1 MPSKAESTAAIAYF
15 LTVLLGWLGGVPE
28 AFAQP
33 YPSKLIRIVVPAGP
47 GGTLDIMARV
57 IGQKLSDNVKQPVV
71 VDNRAGASGIIGTT
85 FLAKAPPDGHTIM
98 LGSSTTHATNVAAYA
113 KLPYDAV
120 KDFAPITNVAETTF
134 LLCVHPSIPARNVKE
149 FVALAKSRPGE
160 VTYASFGLGGI
171 AHFITEEFSLAV
183 GIKMLHVPYK
193 SGPDA
198 SKALV
203 AGHVMASFDALA
215 VMLPHIKSGRVRPIA
230 IGATNRSLA
239 APEIPT
245 FLESGIAGYT
255 SSVWYGVFAPANTPN
270 DIVQKLNSEIIN
282 ILASP
287 EMLARL
293 EGLGLNVI
301 GSTPEQLAALVRSD
315 IERYVNVARQANI
328 RAD

>member
-1 MPSKAESTAAIAYF
+1 MPSKARSFAVISCFVAAI
-15 LTVLLGWLGGVPE
+15 TGWLGVPE

-47 GGTLDIMARV
+47 GGTLDIVARV
-57 IGQKLSDNVKQPVV
+57 IGQRLSDNFKQPVV

-85 FLAKAPPDGHTIM
+85 FLAKSPPDGYTIM

-120 KDFAPITNVAETTF
+120 RDFAPITNLADTTF
-134 LLCVHPSIPARNVKE
+134 LLCVHPSTPARNVKE
-149 FVALAKSRPGE
+149 FVALARSRPGE
-160 VTYASFGLGGI
+160 VIYASFGQGGI
-171 AHFITEEFSLAV
+171 AHFVTEAFALAA

-215 VMLPHIKSGRVRPIA
+215 VMLPHIMSGRVRPIA
-230 IGATNRSLA
+230 IGGMQRSAA

-245 FLESGIAGYT
+245 FLEAGIPGYT
-255 SSVWYGVFAPANTPN
+255 SSVWYGAFAPVNTPS
-270 DIVQKLNSEIIN
+270 DVVQKLNSEVVS

-287 EMLARL
+287 EMRARL
-293 EGLGLNVI
+293 EGMGLQVI
-301 GSTPEQLAALVRSD
+301 GSTPEQLGELVRSD
-315 IERYVNVARQANI
+315 IERFVKVAREANI

>member
-15 LTVLLGWLGGVPE
+15 LTVLLGWFGGVPD

-98 LGSSTTHATNVAAYA
+98 LGSIPTHATNVAAYA

-171 AHFITEEFSLAV
+171 AHFITEEFSRAV

-198 SKALV
+198 SKALM
-203 AGHVMASFDALA
+203 AGHVMARFYALA
-215 VMLPHIKSGRVRPIA
+215 ALFAHQKAGRVRPIA

-239 APEIPT
+239 AP
-245 FLESGIAGYT
+245 
-255 SSVWYGVFAPANTPN
+255 
-270 DIVQKLNSEIIN
+270 
-282 ILASP
+282 
-287 EMLARL
+287 
-293 EGLGLNVI
+293 
-301 GSTPEQLAALVRSD
+301 
-315 IERYVNVARQANI
+315 
-328 RAD
+328 